1 MKIIKNIPEMQ
12 SQALRLRQAGRYVG
26 FVPTMG
32 ALHPGHLSLVRRA
45 LRENDAVVVSLFVN
59 PLQFGPRED
68 FQKYPRTP
76 AKDLALLKKE
86 KVDLIFIPSA
96 DAMYPAGYSTAVRVP
111 ALD

>member
-12 SQALRLRQAGRYVG
+12 TWSLRGRPLGRSVG

-45 LRENDAVVVSLFVN
+45 RRENDVVVVSLFVN

-68 FQKYPRTP
+68 FRKYPRTP
-76 AKDLALLKKE
+76 AKDLELLKQE
-86 KVDLIFIPSA
+86 KADLVFIPSA
-96 DAMYPAGYSTAVRVP
+96 DAMY
-111 ALD
+111 